1 MTKTNAYATGAVNSG
16 KILSAEPVPIK
27 IRGAH
32 GVDGSGFNTVYA
44 KGDFDGGLLRIYGS
58 PTAEFDPAFPWAMAE
73 LEASGCLNFVG
84 RANTFWLVWETG
96 DGGVESLAPDI
107 EFWVL

>member
-1 MTKTNAYATGAVNSG
+1 MAKTNAYAAEAVTQG
-16 KILSAEPVPIK
+16 KITDSSPVPVR

-44 KGDFDGGLLRIYGS
+44 KGDFDGGLLRVFGS
-58 PTAEFDPAFPWAMAE
+58 PTSEFDPAFPWAMAE
-73 LEASGCLNFVG
+73 LEASGCFNFVG

-96 DGGVESLAPDI
+96 DGGVNSVEPDI